1 MNIKDRYITKTLLS
15 FSLTVL
21 LIWLGVY
28 SFFNF
33 LEEINSVGRADYTSF
48 QAMKYIALKM
58 PDVIYNHATAV
69 ILLGCVL
76 GMGHLATTNQLV
88 VMRISG
94 VSILKMT
101 MFTIK
106 IALYFIFFTIV
117 LGEFIVPFSTAYA
130 EKERSQ
136 ALGISSVSSNQEG
149 FWIKDG
155 ENFINVK
162 KNLDGKLFIDVNIF
176 ERGQSGSI
184 KTVTSAENA
193 KFDGSSLQMINS
205 NIYNIDNSKD
215 IDNIL
220 VKNMQSHSKPVAFDA
235 DLVEDLKKSP
245 EDLTTWKIIKQIKYL
260 SDNKLRSDFFEVE
273 LYNRIIKPFTLA
285 AMIIIGMLF
294 IFGANR
300 TTTLGRKIFF
310 GISIALSFELFARI
324 SSAVSIGFE
333 FNPIMIS
340 IVPTLVVLFVALAI
354 LVRKSMK

>member
-1 MNIKDRYITKTLLS
+1 MNIKDRYIAKTLLS
-15 FSLTVL
+15 FTLTVL
-21 LIWLGVY
+21 LVWLSIY

-33 LEEINSVGRADYTSF
+33 LEEVNSVGTADYTSF

-58 PDVIYNHATAV
+58 PDVIYNHATSV

-76 GMGHLATTNQLV
+76 GMGHLATTNQIV

-94 VSILKMT
+94 ISILKMT
-101 MFTIK
+101 IFTIK
-106 IALYFIFFTIV
+106 IALYFVFFTIII
-117 LGEFIVPFSTAYA
+117 GEFIVPFSTAYA

-162 KNLDGKLFIDVNIF
+162 RNLDGKFFIDVNIF
-176 ERGQSGSI
+176 EVNQSNSI
-184 KTVTSAENA
+184 KSVTSAENA
-193 KFDGSSLQMINS
+193 KFDGNSLQMINS
-205 NIYNIDNSKD
+205 NIYKIDNSKD
-215 IDNIL
+215 VDNIL
-220 VKNMQSHSKPVAFDA
+220 IKNIKSHSEPVSFNN
-235 DLVEDLKKSP
+235 DLIEDLKKSP
-245 EDLTTWKIIKQIKYL
+245 EDLTTLKIIKQIKYL

-273 LYNRIIKPFTLA
+273 LYKRFIKPFTLV

-300 TTTLGRKIFF
+300 SVTLGRKIFF
-310 GISIALSFELFARI
+310 GVAIALSFELFARI

-333 FNPIMIS
+333 FNPVMIS
-340 IVPTLVVLFVALAI
+340 ILPTLVVLFVAFAI
-354 LVRKSMK
+354 LVRKSMQ

>member
-15 FSLTVL
+15 FTLIVL
-21 LIWLGVY
+21 LIWISVY

-88 VMRISG
+88 VIRISG
-94 VSILKMT
+94 ISILKMT
-101 MFTIK
+101 IFTIK
-106 IALYFIFFTIV
+106 IALYFVFFTIII
-117 LGEFIVPFSTAYA
+117 GEFIVPFSTAYA
-130 EKERSQ
+130 EKERSK

-162 KNLDGKLFIDVNIF
+162 KNLDGKLFMDVNIF
-176 ERGQSGSI
+176 QRSQSDSI
-184 KTVTSAENA
+184 KSVTSAENA
-193 KFDGSSLQMINS
+193 KFDGNSLQMINS

-215 IDNIL
+215 IDNIII
-220 VKNMQSHSKPVAFDA
+220 KNIKSHSKPVSFDK
-235 DLVEDLKKSP
+235 DLIEDLKKSP

-273 LYNRIIKPFTLA
+273 LYNRLIKPLTLV

-300 TTTLGRKIFF
+300 STTLGRKVFF
-310 GISIALSFELFARI
+310 GVAIALSFELFARV
-324 SSAVSIGFE
+324 SRAVSIGFE
-333 FNPIMIS
+333 FNPVMIS

-354 LVRKSMK
+354 LVRKSMQ